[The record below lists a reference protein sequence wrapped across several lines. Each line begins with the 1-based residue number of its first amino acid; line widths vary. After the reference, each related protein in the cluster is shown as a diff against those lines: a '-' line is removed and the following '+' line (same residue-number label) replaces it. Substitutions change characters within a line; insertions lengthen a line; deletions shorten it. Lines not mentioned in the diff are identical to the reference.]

1 MPEDDLG
8 GLPDLGSPEA
18 NEAREVVI
26 GDIANAAGVDF
37 PVEKSDKE
45 TEGGEEQPGKEEG
58 AAPAA
63 EAKPAEAAAPAQPT
77 PGAVGEEKPAPDTW
91 TPAARAKWAAIDPDV
106 KKDILRR
113 EANIASYVQETA
125 PAVNVAKSV
134 ERIVSPYM
142 ETFNKYGVN
151 PFDHVAGLLA
161 GHYQILFGTPEQ
173 KVAMFRQLAKDAG
186 INLGAVADPNSQPA
200 GAVNQEFLNQ
210 LRIRDA
216 KIAELEQMTKGV
228 VQTIQQERTTELEK
242 GIIAFAQ
249 QHEDFFDLADDIK
262 HLVATGAAKSLV
274 EAYDLAS
281 LRNPVSRAK
290 RLENAAAERAA
301 KVAADNAARVAAA
314 RKASGAN
321 VRSRGNGRAAPVDAS
336 IDDTLKETLKEI
348 HSRN

>member
-1 MPEDDLG
+1 MPEEDLG

-26 GDIANAAGVDF
+26 GDIASAAGVDF
-37 PVEKSDKE
+37 PVEKEEKEPIDGEAREIKE
-45 TEGGEEQPGKEEG
+45 TG
-58 AAPAA
+58 AAPAT
-63 EAKPAEAAAPAQPT
+63 EAAPAPAAAPTQPT
-77 PGAVGEEKPAPDTW
+77 PGTVGEERPAPDTW
-91 TPAARAKWAAIDPDV
+91 TPAARAKWAQVDPEV

-113 EANIASYVQETA
+113 EANIAAYVQETT
-125 PAVNVAKSV
+125 PSVNVAKGV
-134 ERIVSPYM
+134 EKIIGPYLPL
-142 ETFNKYGVN
+142 FQQYNVN
-151 PFDHVAGLLA
+151 PYDHVHGLLA

-186 INLGAVADPNSQPA
+186 INLAAAADPNSQPG

-210 LRIRDA
+210 LRIRDQR
-216 KIAELEQMTKGV
+216 IAQLEHQTNNV
-228 VQTIQQERTTELEK
+228 VQTIQQERTTELER

-249 QHEDFFDLADDIK
+249 QHADFFDLADDIK
-262 HLVATGAAKSLV
+262 HLVSSGAAKSLT

-290 RLENAAAERAA
+290 RLENAAAERDA
-301 KVAADNAARVAAA
+301 KIAADNAARVAAA